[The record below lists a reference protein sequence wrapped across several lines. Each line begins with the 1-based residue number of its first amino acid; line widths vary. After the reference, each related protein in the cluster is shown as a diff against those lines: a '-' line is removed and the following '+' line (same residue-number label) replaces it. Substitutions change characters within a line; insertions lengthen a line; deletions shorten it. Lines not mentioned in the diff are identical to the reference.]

1 MRTNRHRQTDNVKNK
16 AVRPLVETNNLTQ
29 KNSACEPSD
38 KYLYFEKS
46 APNAFVIEDANTPA
60 DVTFEKDDY
69 DEGHAWKN
77 GWIYRGEGMKN
88 PKQCAM
94 FCASVPNCKAW
105 SALRY
110 YPGGKAWGGCKI
122 FSSKDGYSTDLEVY
136 KMANFWVGANHHF
149 WYESHMKTPMW
160 ISGERGCYGES
171 F

>member
-1 MRTNRHRQTDNVKNK
+1 
-16 AVRPLVETNNLTQ
+16 
-29 KNSACEPSD
+29 
-38 KYLYFEKS
+38 
-46 APNAFVIEDANTPA
+46 
-60 DVTFEKDDY
+60 
-69 DEGHAWKN
+69 
-77 GWIYRGEGMKN
+77 MKN